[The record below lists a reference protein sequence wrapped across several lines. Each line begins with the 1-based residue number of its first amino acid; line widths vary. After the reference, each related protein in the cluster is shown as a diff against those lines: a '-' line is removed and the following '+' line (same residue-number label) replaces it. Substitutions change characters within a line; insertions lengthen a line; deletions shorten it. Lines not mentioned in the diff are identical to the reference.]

1 MIVLHNTLGIEQ
13 KTGRHKKLREH
24 PRPRRARAEPNDGSL
39 WREAVRRRKN
49 VAEFILAIHATGGG
63 FEPIVVVVKAER
75 NEFIVIRQAKFDFG
89 KIRPAQRGGMLAAE
103 ARSMAAPECA
113 GNMIE
118 ADDAHAVV
126 GEAIAGSVGRLPLA
140 AQNII
145 ARNAGGGAEK
155 CLLRTGCDRANVAI
169 DAVAHPIARPVAIIC
184 RNAQCKGIK
193 SQPRQ

>member
-49 VAEFILAIHATGGG
+49 VAEFILAKHAPGGR
-63 FEPIVVVVKAER
+63 FEPIIVVVKSQR
-75 NEFIVIRQAKFDFG
+75 NEFIVVRQAEFGFG

-103 ARSMAAPECA
+103 ARGMAAPECA

-118 ADDAHAVV
+118 ADDAHAIV
-126 GEAIAGSVGRLPLA
+126 GKAVAGGVGRLPLA

-145 ARNAGGGAEK
+145 ARNAGGSAEK
-155 CLLRTGCDRANVAI
+155 SLFRTGCDRADVAI
-169 DAVAHPIARPVAIIC
+169 DAVAHPIARAVPVIC
-184 RNAQCKGIK
+184 RNATQRESI
-193 SQPRQ
+193 